1 LKIKEKK
8 YLKDKIA
15 NIIFTDESC
24 KEYVESVVS
33 AALNIPLEIV
43 KDNLI
48 LKTNRINNNLS
59 TKYSYVDAIYE
70 NNTSIINIEI
80 NYNNTKSLR
89 NKNMRYVCQLLLKG
103 LNNKEIKPIY
113 QININNYDVY
123 NKNRFIYRSVIMKK
137 DLHKIR
143 DDYLSIIDINVD
155 FLSNMNYNEI
165 KEDKESL
172 EYLLYIFVNDN
183 NKELDRLYLN
193 NKIMENVREK
203 LSVLSEDFMEGLY
216 YDREELLNEASFE
229 EGMEKGMKEGLEKGL
244 EEGKAKKT
252 KEIAKNLLKLNMS
265 IKDIITATNLSKEEI
280 ESLIET

>member
-1 LKIKEKK
+1 
-8 YLKDKIA
+8 
-15 NIIFTDESC
+15 
-24 KEYVESVVS
+24 
-33 AALNIPLEIV
+33 
-43 KDNLI
+43 
-48 LKTNRINNNLS
+48 
-59 TKYSYVDAIYE
+59 
-70 NNTSIINIEI
+70 
-80 NYNNTKSLR
+80 
-89 NKNMRYVCQLLLKG
+89 MRYVCHLLLKEA
-103 LNNKEIKPIY
+103 NNKKHQDIKPIY
-113 QININNYDVY
+113 QININNYDIF
-123 NKNRFIYRSVIMKK
+123 NKNRFIYKSIIMESEI
-137 DLHKIR
+137 HEVR
-143 DDYLSIIDINVD
+143 YDYLSIIDINVD

-172 EYLLYIFVNDN
+172 EYLLYILVNDN

-229 EGMEKGMKEGLEKGL
+229 EGQVE
-244 EEGKAKKT
+244 KT

>member
-1 LKIKEKK
+1 MQIKEKK
-8 YLKDKIA
+8 YLRDKIV
-15 NIIFTDESC
+15 NIILTDESC
-24 KEYVESVVS
+24 REYVESIIS

-48 LKTNRINNNLS
+48 LETNRINYNTNL
-59 TKYSYVDAIYE
+59 KYNYVDAIYE

-80 NYNNTKSLR
+80 NYNNSKSVR
-89 NKNMRYVCQLLLKG
+89 IKNMRYVCHLLLKEA
-103 LNNKEIKPIY
+103 NNKKHQDIKPIY
-113 QININNYDVY
+113 QININNYDIF
-123 NKNRFIYRSVIMKK
+123 NKNRFIYKSIIMESEI
-137 DLHKIR
+137 HEVR
-143 DDYLSIIDINVD
+143 YDYLSIIDINVD

-229 EGMEKGMKEGLEKGL
+229 EGQVE
-244 EEGKAKKT
+244 KT

>member
-203 LSVLSEDFMEGLY
+203 LSVLSEDFMGGLY

-229 EGMEKGMKEGLEKGL
+229 EGQVE
-244 EEGKAKKT
+244 KT